1 LSVRDY
7 ALYVS
12 DQVEPVFPEPNLL
25 FDSNVTG
32 TTFGP
37 SFWPLTKNFASLQ
50 ATWVPQI
57 SFAVNNQTQLVESAQ
72 AAVDGIGLENI
83 ESIELGNEPNFYPFP
98 TAGPPEWVAALN
110 NTS

>member
-1 LSVRDY
+1 
-7 ALYVS
+7 
-12 DQVEPVFPEPNLL
+12 
-25 FDSNVTG
+25 
-32 TTFGP
+32 
-37 SFWPLTKNFASLQ
+37 
-50 ATWVPQI
+50 
-57 SFAVNNQTQLVESAQ
+57 VESAQ